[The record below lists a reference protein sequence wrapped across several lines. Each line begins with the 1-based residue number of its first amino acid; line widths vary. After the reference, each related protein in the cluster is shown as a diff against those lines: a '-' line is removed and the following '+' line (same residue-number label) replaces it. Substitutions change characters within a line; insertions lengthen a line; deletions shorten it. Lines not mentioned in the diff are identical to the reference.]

1 MTLSAAI
8 QAVTSK
14 IRPIQGT
21 PKFDRLSLFIKSKTG
36 GINLAAYI
44 GDTTIPEATRVEL
57 VTSVIDVID
66 GEKWDE
72 LPSPPAGQAERS
84 PATTV
89 AAAPKPVAII
99 PPAPAAPAPAPAP
112 APVATPPVHQS
123 VGLDPMTAA
132 IVAGVLPHVLAAMP
146 KQVAAPL
153 STDAIRAV
161 VRAELAHL
169 FAAIAKG
176 IEIKEGA

>member
-72 LPSPPAGQAERS
+72 LPSPPAGQA
-84 PATTV
+84 ATV
-89 AAAPKPVAII
+89 AAAPKPAAII
-99 PPAPAAPAPAPAP
+99 ATPPAPAAPAP

-146 KQVAAPL
+146 KQVAEPSAL

-176 IEIKEGA
+176 IEIKKEGA

>member
-72 LPSPPAGQAERS
+72 LPSPPAGQAERA
-84 PATTV
+84 PATV

-99 PPAPAAPAPAPAP
+99 ATPPSPPPAPAAP
-112 APVATPPVHQS
+112 APVATPPV

-146 KQVAAPL
+146 KQVAEPSAL